1 MGETFPYFPCLIT
14 ERLSR
19 VNTDLDESHLIE
31 RAQAGDAVAFGGL
44 VLLHQDFV
52 YDLALSVLRDPAEAE
67 DLAQEAFV
75 RTWLGLPNFRGRS
88 QFRTWL
94 YRIVTNLCYNRL
106 PSLRREL
113 TSLGDDCLDNLVCNE
128 VLNINPADSLEA
140 REQLAALHHA
150 IEQLPDSYHLLVTLR
165 YQQELSYEEIAA
177 VVNLPLGTVKTGLF
191 RAKERLRQTL
201 LKDMPAIKEHKV
213 KNENSSRTFV
223 SVMAINTGMEEMP

>member
-1 MGETFPYFPCLIT
+1 M
-14 ERLSR
+14 
-19 VNTDLDESHLIE
+19 NTGLDEHKLIQY
-31 RAQAGDAVAFGGL
+31 AQAGDADAFGEL

-52 YDLALSVLRDPAEAE
+52 YDLALGMLRDPAEAE

-75 RTWLGLPNFRGRS
+75 RAWLGLPNFGGQS

-94 YRIVTNLCYNRL
+94 YRIVTNLCYRRL

-113 TSLGDDCLDNLVCNE
+113 TSLGNDCLDNLVCDE

-140 REQLAALHHA
+140 REQRAALHHA
-150 IEQLPDSYHLLVTLR
+150 IEQLPDSYRLLVSLR
-165 YQQELSYEEIAA
+165 YGQELSYEEIMA

-201 LKDMPAIKEHKV
+201 LKDMPVIKEHKGM
-213 KNENSSRTFV
+213 KKDSSLTFL
-223 SVMAINTGMEEMP
+223 SVMVMNTGTEEMP

>member
-1 MGETFPYFPCLIT
+1 VKTAPDERALIQ
-14 ERLSR
+14 
-19 VNTDLDESHLIE
+19 H
-31 RAQAGDAVAFGGL
+31 AQAGDADAFGEL

-52 YDLALSVLRDPAEAE
+52 YDLALRVLRDPAEAE

-75 RTWLGLPNFRGRS
+75 RAWLGLPNFRGQS

-113 TSLGDDCLDNLVCNE
+113 TSLGDDCLDNLVCDE
-128 VLNINPADSLEA
+128 VLNINPADSFEA
-140 REQLAALHHA
+140 REQRAALHQA
-150 IEQLPDSYHLLVTLR
+150 IEQLPDHYRLLVTLR

-201 LKDMPAIKEHKV
+201 LKDLPTMKERKGQN
-213 KNENSSRTFV
+213 KDSLRTFL
-223 SVMAINTGMEEMP
+223 SVMAMRTGTEEML

>member
-1 MGETFPYFPCLIT
+1 M
-14 ERLSR
+14 
-19 VNTDLDESHLIE
+19 NTALDEPMLIQH
-31 RAQAGDAVAFGGL
+31 AQAGDADAFGGL

-52 YDLALSVLRDPAEAE
+52 YGLALRVLRDPAEAE

-75 RTWLGLPNFRGRS
+75 RAWLGLPNFRGQS

-106 PSLRREL
+106 PGLRREL
-113 TSLGDDCLDNLVCNE
+113 TLLGDDCLDNMVCDE

-140 REQLAALHHA
+140 REQRLALHHA
-150 IEQLPDSYHLLVTLR
+150 IEQLPDSYRLLVTLR
-165 YQQELSYEEIAA
+165 YQQELSYEEIVA

-201 LKDMPAIKEHKV
+201 LKDMPTIKEHKGI
-213 KNENSSRTFV
+213 KKDSLRTFV
-223 SVMAINTGMEEMP
+223 SVVVMNIGTEEMP